1 MILVKESKNGE
12 GHNMIKTTGNN
23 IKALV
28 SKFVLDGIHE
38 PSIKIDD
45 MDLAISEIREMWCY
59 FVI

>member
-1 MILVKESKNGE
+1 MILVKESRNRE
-12 GHNMIKTTGNN
+12 GHNMIKTNN

-28 SKFVLDGIHE
+28 SKFVLDRIHE

>member
-1 MILVKESKNGE
+1 
-12 GHNMIKTTGNN
+12 MIKTNN

-28 SKFVLDGIHE
+28 SKFVLDRIHE